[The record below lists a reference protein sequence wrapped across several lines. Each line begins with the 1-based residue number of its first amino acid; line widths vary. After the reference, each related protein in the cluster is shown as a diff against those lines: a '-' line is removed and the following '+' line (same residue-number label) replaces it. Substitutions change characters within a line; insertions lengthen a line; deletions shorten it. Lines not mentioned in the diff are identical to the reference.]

1 MSVIPF
7 SEVSGGLQAANC
19 KSLLERANETITGLE
34 EQRDLMQREVE
45 EAQLAADRAR
55 EAAARAPLPAVKRP
69 AIAQDLCPAAP
80 SALLCSALLLLS
92 ARVPVLLLL
101 LLLAALPR
109 SYLGTPP
116 RHPAS
121 SAPVFSTRAD
131 SRTLWGHFRPPRHLG
146 PTTRWPRCW
155 HR

>member
-80 SALLCSALLLLS
+80 SALLFCFSPLVCLCCCCCCCLLLC
-92 ARVPVLLLL
+92 
-101 LLLAALPR
+101 LA
-109 SYLGTPP
+109 
-116 RHPAS
+116 
-121 SAPVFSTRAD
+121 
-131 SRTLWGHFRPPRHLG
+131 
-146 PTTRWPRCW
+146 PT
-155 HR
+155 